1 MIMNEN
7 IKLKLELLPDKPG
20 CYLMKDANDTVI
32 YVGKAKNLKNRVR
45 SYFHGSHNA
54 KTTKLVSEIDHFD
67 YIITAS
73 NKESFVLEINLIKQY
88 NPKYN
93 ILLKDDKTYP
103 FIALTNEEHP
113 RLIVTREPRKKN
125 NAKYF
130 GPYPNVRAARLTV
143 NLLNQLFPLRKCYKI
158 PKKECLYYHLKQC
171 LAPCINK
178 EKIDYTNYKKE
189 ITDFLNG
196 KCDKVVHLL
205 EEKMQEASLKLEF
218 EKAKEYRDEI
228 LSIKSTIDKQKI
240 DLNMSLEADY
250 IGTYLN
256 DDYLAIHI
264 LMMRQGSVVANYS
277 TILPVISDEL
287 DTFNSFVTQYYTPSI
302 APKEIYLNEKFYDE
316 TLSEVI
322 NAKFI
327 IPQKG
332 AKYEVL
338 DMANINAKKD
348 LENKFLMTKN
358 KALRDIETIEELGR
372 LLDIPTPYV
381 IESFDNS
388 NLFGEY
394 PISALV
400 VYKNGRPSPSDFRKY
415 HVKTVVGAN
424 DYETMKEVVYRRYLR
439 LKLED
444 KPLPDLILMDGGQIQ
459 VHACLDVLRSLNIS
473 IPVGGIQKDEHHK
486 ARLIYFNEH
495 EIEISKNSNVYLL
508 IASISERV
516 HDYAINFFRSTKAK
530 GLFSSR
536 LDGIKGLGKARKEKL
551 LKAFV
556 TIDAIK
562 AAPIEDIVKLGIPKE
577 VADSIKTKLNEDKDD
592 K

>member
-1 MIMNEN
+1 MNEN

-20 CYLMKDANDTVI
+20 CYLMKDINDKVI

-88 NPKYN
+88 DPKYN
-93 ILLKDDKTYP
+93 IMLKDDKTYP
-103 FIALTNEEHP
+103 FIALTNEENP
-113 RLIVTREPRKKN
+113 RLIVTREARKRN

-130 GPYPNVRAARLTV
+130 GPYPNVKAARETV
-143 NLLNQLFPLRKCYKI
+143 NLLNQLFPLRKCFKL

-178 EKIDYTNYKKE
+178 EKIDYSNYKKE

-196 KCDKVVHLL
+196 KTGNVITKL
-205 EEKMQEASLKLEF
+205 EEKMLEASAKLEF

-228 LSIKSTIDKQKI
+228 DSIKHTIDAQKI
-240 DLNMSLEADY
+240 DINTALFADY
-250 IGTYLN
+250 IGTYVK
-256 DDYLAIHI
+256 DDNLAIHI
-264 LMMRQGSVVANYS
+264 LMMRQGTIVANYS
-277 TILPVISDEL
+277 TIIPIISDAN
-287 DTFNSFVTQYYTPSI
+287 DTFNGFMTQYYTPNI
-302 APKEIYLNEKFYDE
+302 TPKELFLNENFYDE

-322 NAKFI
+322 QAKFN

-332 AKYEVL
+332 IKYQVL
-338 DMANINAKKD
+338 EMANLNAQKD
-348 LENKFLMTKN
+348 LENRFLMTQN
-358 KALRDIETIEELGR
+358 KALRDIETIEALGK
-372 LLDIPTPYV
+372 LLNINTPYT

-400 VYKNGRPSPSDFRKY
+400 VYKNGRPCPKLFRKY

-439 LKLED
+439 LKLEG
-444 KPLPDLILMDGGQIQ
+444 KEMPDLILMDGGQIQ
-459 VHACLDVLRSLNIS
+459 VHACLEVLKVLNID
-473 IPVGGIQKDEHHK
+473 IPVGGIQKDEHHRAK
-486 ARLIYFNEH
+486 LIYFNEK
-495 EIEISKNSNVYLL
+495 EIPIAKNSPIYML
-508 IASISERV
+508 IANISERV
-516 HDYAINFFRSTKAK
+516 HDFAINFFRSTKAK
-530 GLFSSR
+530 GLFTSR
-536 LDGIKGLGKARKEKL
+536 LDGIVGLGKARKEKL
-551 LKAFV
+551 LKEFI

-562 AAPIEDIVKLGIPKE
+562 SASITDIVKLGIPE
-577 VADSIKTKLNEDKDD
+577 NVAINVLNKLNEVKE
-592 K
+592 

>member
-1 MIMNEN
+1 MNEN

-20 CYLMKDANDTVI
+20 CYLMKDINDKVI
-32 YVGKAKNLKNRVR
+32 YVGKAKNLKNRIR

-88 NPKYN
+88 DPKYN
-93 ILLKDDKTYP
+93 IMLKDDKTYP
-103 FIALTNEEHP
+103 FIALTNEENP
-113 RLIVTREPRKKN
+113 RLIVTREARKRN

-130 GPYPNVRAARLTV
+130 GPYPNVKAARETV
-143 NLLNQLFPLRKCYKI
+143 NLLNQLFPLRKCFKL

-178 EKIDYTNYKKE
+178 EKIDYSNYKKE

-196 KCDKVVHLL
+196 KTGNVITKL
-205 EEKMQEASLKLEF
+205 EEKMLEASAKLEF

-228 LSIKSTIDKQKI
+228 DSIKHTIDAQKI
-240 DLNMSLEADY
+240 DINTALFADY
-250 IGTYLN
+250 IGTYVK
-256 DDYLAIHI
+256 DDNLAIHI
-264 LMMRQGSVVANYS
+264 LMMRQGTIVANYS
-277 TILPVISDEL
+277 TIIPIISDAN
-287 DTFNSFVTQYYTPSI
+287 DTFNAFMTQYYTPNI
-302 APKEIYLNEKFYDE
+302 TPKELFLNENFYDE

-322 NAKFI
+322 QAKFN

-332 AKYEVL
+332 IKYQVL
-338 DMANINAKKD
+338 EMANLNAQKD
-348 LENKFLMTKN
+348 LENRFLMTQN
-358 KALRDIETIEELGR
+358 KALRDIETIEALGK
-372 LLDIPTPYV
+372 LLNINTPYT

-400 VYKNGRPSPSDFRKY
+400 VYKNGRPCPKLFRKY

-439 LKLED
+439 LKLEG
-444 KPLPDLILMDGGQIQ
+444 KEMPDLILMDGGQIQ
-459 VHACLDVLRSLNIS
+459 VHACLEVLKVLNID
-473 IPVGGIQKDEHHK
+473 IPVGGIQKDEHHRAK
-486 ARLIYFNEH
+486 LIYFNEK
-495 EIEISKNSNVYLL
+495 EIPIAKNSPIYML
-508 IASISERV
+508 IANISERV
-516 HDYAINFFRSTKAK
+516 HDFAINFFRSTKAK
-530 GLFSSR
+530 GLFTSR
-536 LDGIKGLGKARKEKL
+536 LDGIVGLGKARKEKL
-551 LKAFV
+551 LKEFI

-562 AAPIEDIVKLGIPKE
+562 SASITDIVKLGIPE
-577 VADSIKTKLNEDKDD
+577 NVAINVLNKLNEVKE
-592 K
+592 